1 MAHVQD
7 VYADEAG
14 RFNVSEQTCP
24 EELTGWYG
32 QCEEPWCVAR
42 DHRWYAV
49 TLIDEYGY
57 GEDAGEVFDYE
68 MDAIEWAEIRFAATQ
83 GA

>member
-32 QCEEPWCVAR
+32 KCEEPWCVER
-42 DHRWYAV
+42 DHSWYAV
-49 TLIDEYGY
+49 KLIDE
-57 GEDAGEVFDYE
+57 
-68 MDAIEWAEIRFAATQ
+68 
-83 GA
+83 